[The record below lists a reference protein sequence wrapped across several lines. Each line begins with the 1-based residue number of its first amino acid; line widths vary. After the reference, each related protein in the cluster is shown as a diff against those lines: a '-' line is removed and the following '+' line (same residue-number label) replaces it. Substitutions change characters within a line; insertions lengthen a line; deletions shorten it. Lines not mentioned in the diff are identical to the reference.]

1 MLYNLLLLMVMFCH
15 NCYSDNNINYFKPQL
30 QTIFQKTPKVWQKYI
45 RIFIHRYI
53 KENKCKTFKLNLFK
67 FLKYSLIFLSLKD
80 KSWDSNGHSSG
91 PTNRTGELIEKKKKK
106 GANWRRAKGIIHN
119 SNIIWPSG
127 KIHITVLQNHKFV
140 YFYHLYFSLNPK
152 LRLNVTI
159 ISLVLHNL
167 GTKCDY
173 DKLEIKPQG
182 KITSIYRYC
191 GKHSRFNVYP
201 LFSRLTIN
209 LILESKNDIKLKTVF
224 SVTDK
229 YLIFSL
235 VDSLPRLSE
244 RNVSIQSQY
253 YKIGSKYYMAS
264 FLLRATKLH
273 KVKLDFV
280 KSEENNSVIF
290 DGPGI
295 MFKVLNIAGKKSP
308 YITSTFQCLLQF
320 LLTYLIES
328 YSLYFK
334 FYLVQHVKYVHKKLK
349 PDVEMLLKMPFN
361 NCPHNTCVLH
371 LESTT
376 GHQIN
381 FTVLSVIANS
391 SESSTCLF
399 DGITIG
405 ELSNHFLTL
414 VDFCPHFGAPANQLM
429 RSFYTKNH
437 NLWIVLYWYE
447 GYSTISATITATS
460 TKCKGV
466 HLDTCYFNTCRAKT
480 KTDSCYPF
488 FERMR
493 TSLKRGCAVIM
504 VKDWEGLDIH
514 NSPLWNSGACH
525 MAIRSEV
532 FEISHVCGKLLRGS
546 FIMAVSNIPHA
557 FKRKSFDPVR
567 EISLVGDKNY
577 EIIYLHLSL
586 SWPNRLNDW
595 INIVLHGLK
604 DKAMDSMIKTKH
616 ILSAALDGLF
626 IGRLHKSKYMEG
638 SDKILRIHTNIALN
652 TRNKNVLCHIRSER
666 RILRKVF
673 PHSISFISKLIFKNN
688 VLVCDV
694 VLKISCHNKSTE
706 FSLNKCSS
714 AGHFCLGHSV
724 LQIPVG
730 HGKVLLQIK
739 WKFKLNNTL

>member
-1 MLYNLLLLMVMFCH
+1 M
-15 NCYSDNNINYFKPQL
+15 
-30 QTIFQKTPKVWQKYI
+30 
-45 RIFIHRYI
+45 
-53 KENKCKTFKLNLFK
+53 
-67 FLKYSLIFLSLKD
+67 
-80 KSWDSNGHSSG
+80 
-91 PTNRTGELIEKKKKK
+91 
-106 GANWRRAKGIIHN
+106 A
-119 SNIIWPSG
+119 SG
-127 KIHITVLQNHKFV
+127 KIHITVLQDHKFV
-140 YFYHLYFSLNPK
+140 YYYHLYFSLNPK

-209 LILESKNDIKLKTVF
+209 LILESKNDIKLKAVF

-235 VDSLPRLSE
+235 VDSLPRLCE

-295 MFKVLNIAGKKSP
+295 MFKVLNIAGKRSP

-437 NLWIVLYWYE
+437 SLWIVLYWYE

-466 HLDTCYFNTCRAKT
+466 HLDTCYYNTCRAKN
-480 KTDSCYPF
+480 KTDSCHPF
-488 FERMR
+488 FERKR
-493 TSLKRGCAVIM
+493 TSGVSVKRGCAVIM
-504 VKDWEGLDIH
+504 VKDWEGLDIY
-514 NSPLWNSGACH
+514 NSPLWNLGACQ
-525 MAIRSEV
+525 MIITSEV

-546 FIMAVSNIPHA
+546 VIMAVGSKPHV

-567 EISLVGDKNY
+567 EISLVGDKVY
-577 EIIYLHLSL
+577 EINYLHFSFVPVREISL
-586 SWPNRLNDW
+586 VGDKDYKIKYLYIVFSWPNRLNDW
-595 INIVLHGLK
+595 INIAVHGLK
-604 DKAMDSMIKTKH
+604 DKAMDSMTKTKH
-616 ILSAALDGLF
+616 ILGDALDGFF
-626 IGRLHKSKYMEG
+626 IGRIHKSEYMEG

-666 RILRKVF
+666 RILLEVF
-673 PHSISFISKLIFKNN
+673 PHSISFISKLIFKKN

-694 VLKISCHNKSTE
+694 VLKYLVTISQLS
-706 FSLNKCSS
+706 F
-714 AGHFCLGHSV
+714 
-724 LQIPVG
+724 P
-730 HGKVLLQIK
+730 
-739 WKFKLNNTL
+739 